1 MGNIFNIVGCECSK
15 SHERISSLHQVR
27 VTDSTKSELVSSTII
42 PKELYKDN
50 NQKSSFTNYIQRQFS
65 KDSHY
70 NVFEKYMQICI
81 LGKTHYSTVYKVKNR
96 LNNQLRAMKEIPKEN
111 IENRSDTKNII
122 ASISMLRGL
131 YHPNLIQL
139 YEFYEDEKNFYLIYE
154 LCDEIDLEEILKEK
168 VLLSEFLVKFIMYKI
183 FLAVNYLHKNK
194 IIHGNIKITNI
205 GIKYKD
211 KNKDNKNNANNE
223 NGKNINEN
231 KKEDKKAIL
240 KGLIKEINDDINL
253 QNELL
258 EKKNYSLLTDKAK
271 NFINNLL
278 NFKFKLLD
286 CWVQDVFIKNQ
297 SENDNSDIILNINYF
312 SPELFDGYIVKE
324 RDEWACGILMFY
336 LIKGYYPFDSDKKEG
351 LVLNIIHDNGDI
363 SNEIKDLKVSK
374 ECKDLITR
382 LLNRKPNNRIKVEE
396 VLKHDFF
403 KKGIRIKDLIDLTK

>member
-15 SHERISSLHQVR
+15 SRERNGSLHKVT
-27 VTDSTKSELVSSTII
+27 VTDSTKSQLISSTII

-50 NQKSSFTNYIQRQFS
+50 NQKPSFTNYIQRLTS
-65 KDSHY
+65 KDSDY
-70 NVFEKYMQICI
+70 NVFEKYIQICI

-154 LCDEIDLEEILKEK
+154 LCDQIDLEEILKERF
-168 VLLSEFLVKFIMYKI
+168 LLNEFLVKFIMYKI
-183 FLAVNYLHKNK
+183 FLAVNYLHKNR

-211 KNKDNKNNANNE
+211 NENNSNNE
-223 NGKNINEN
+223 NGNNINEN
-231 KKEDKKAIL
+231 KKEEKKAIL
-240 KGLIKEINDDINL
+240 KELINEISDDISL

-258 EKKNYSLLTDKAK
+258 EKKYYSLLTDKAK

-278 NFKFKLLD
+278 NYEFKLLD

-336 LIKGYYPFDSDKKEG
+336 LIKGYYPFDGDTKDE
-351 LVLNIIHDNGDI
+351 LVLDIISDNGDI

-374 ECKDLITR
+374 ECKDLISR
-382 LLNRKPNNRIKVEE
+382 LLNRNVHNRIKVDE

-403 KKGIRIKDLIDLTK
+403 QKGLRIKDLID

>member
-15 SHERISSLHQVR
+15 SRERNGSLHKVT
-27 VTDSTKSELVSSTII
+27 VTDSTKSQLISSTII

-50 NQKSSFTNYIQRQFS
+50 NQKPSFTNYIQRLTS
-65 KDSHY
+65 KDSDY
-70 NVFEKYMQICI
+70 NVFEKYIQICI

-111 IENRSDTKNII
+111 IENGSDTKNII
-122 ASISMLRGL
+122 ASISMLRDL
-131 YHPNLIQL
+131 HHPNLIQL

-154 LCDEIDLEEILKEK
+154 LCDQIDLEEILKERF
-168 VLLSEFLVKFIMYKI
+168 LLNEFLVKFIMYKI
-183 FLAVNYLHKNK
+183 FLAVNYLHKNR

-211 KNKDNKNNANNE
+211 NENNSNNE
-223 NGKNINEN
+223 NGNNINEN
-231 KKEDKKAIL
+231 KKEEKKAIL
-240 KGLIKEINDDINL
+240 KELINEISDDISL

-258 EKKNYSLLTDKAK
+258 EKKHYSLLTDKAK

-278 NFKFKLLD
+278 NYEFKLLD

-336 LIKGYYPFDSDKKEG
+336 LIKGYYPFDGDTKDE
-351 LVLNIIHDNGDI
+351 LVLDIISDNGDI

-374 ECKDLITR
+374 ECKDLISR
-382 LLNRKPNNRIKVEE
+382 LLSRNVHNRIKVDE

-403 KKGIRIKDLIDLTK
+403 QKGLRIKDLID